1 MEGDV
6 FMSQEKRIE
15 LLEVEVNELKNK
27 VKELTLLV
35 VKEEEKEKREWQRNI
50 ISDYMI
56 KLVYP
61 GIFGQIENPKAGFPK
76 NRRTVAEQLSP
87 GQYMFIYVTS
97 PEKKIIGLT
106 KVVSELNITDGR
118 WPYSVDLE
126 WVISPKLGI
135 SLKELDL
142 DIRPRPGDTIFG
154 LTDSKAEEIITALN
168 NQPDLDESTLN
179 YLKRKYEDTE

>member
-1 MEGDV
+1 MD
-6 FMSQEKRIE
+6 QEKRIE
-15 LLEVEVNELKNK
+15 LLEVEVNALKNK

-35 VKEEEKEKREWQRNI
+35 VKEEEKENREWQRNI
-50 ISDYMI
+50 TSDYMI

-87 GQYMFIYVTS
+87 GQHMFIYVTS

-106 KVVSELNITDGR
+106 KVVSDLNITEGR

-126 WVISPKLGI
+126 WLVPPKLGI
-135 SLKELDL
+135 SLKELEL

-154 LTDSKAEEIITALN
+154 LTDNKAEEIITALN
-168 NQPDLDESTLN
+168 NQPDLDESTLA